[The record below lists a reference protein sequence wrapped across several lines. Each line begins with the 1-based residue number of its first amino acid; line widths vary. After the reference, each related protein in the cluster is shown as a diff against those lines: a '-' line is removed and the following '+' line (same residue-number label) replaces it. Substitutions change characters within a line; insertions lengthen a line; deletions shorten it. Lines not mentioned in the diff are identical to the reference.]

1 MFAAAAVPLIII
13 LGELATVVE
22 WTLGRKVFGSV
33 PNSLLCCV
41 GAPHQPRQVSLVLK
55 GTR

>member
-1 MFAAAAVPLIII
+1 MFAAAVPLIII